1 MLYDYKSKYTVQD
14 VILDSIEKLTY
25 DIEDEFSS
33 LRRYQYLIIYSPAF
47 LAREIIGEI
56 LDDEDDTWV
65 NEDAHFELLHDDDNE
80 VLITLAYDGMVFI
93 EEARG
98 DNGELKI
105 SDFSALTYVYDGFS
119 KRDVDCLTSEGE
131 SVLVFGF
138 DDGVLDDEYGYEIN
152 GVKTTKEV
160 FDRYLNTYI
169 KNNTNEDSDDDDEED
184 PCEECCNDCNCFC
197 DEDED
202 GNVHGFT
209 VSKTDDNGY
218 MSCSYYSSEGF
229 DEDDMRDILEL
240 LGYRF
245 KD

>member
-1 MLYDYKSKYTVQD
+1 MIYDYKSKSTVQD
-14 VILDSIEKLTY
+14 VILDSIEKLTS
-25 DIEDEFSS
+25 DIEDEFAS

-47 LAREIIGEI
+47 LAKEIIGEI

-65 NEDAHFELLHDDDNE
+65 NEDAHFELLHDDENE
-80 VLITLAYDGMVFI
+80 VLITLAYDGMLFI

-152 GVKTTKEV
+152 GVHTTKEV
-160 FDRYLNTYI
+160 FNKYVNTYI
-169 KNNTNEDSDDDDEED
+169 NPKKDEEKKELSSSD
-184 PCEECCNDCNCFC
+184 TESSVTYHVNGEQVDKKTYEKAIA
-197 DEDED
+197 DIEDAYLD
-202 GNVHGFT
+202 NVR
-209 VSKTDDNGY
+209 
-218 MSCSYYSSEGF
+218 
-229 DEDDMRDILEL
+229 DML
-240 LGYRF
+240 LGYCEVMDRVNEF
-245 KD
+245 YKLLW

>member
-1 MLYDYKSKYTVQD
+1 MIYDYKSKSTVQD
-14 VILDSIEKLTY
+14 VILDSIEKLTS
-25 DIEDEFSS
+25 DIEDEFAS

-56 LDDEDDTWV
+56 LDDEDDAWV
-65 NEDAHFELLHDDDNE
+65 NEESHFELLHDDDNE
-80 VLITLAYDGMVFI
+80 VLVTLAYDGMIFI
-93 EEARG
+93 EEARS
-98 DNGELKI
+98 DKGELKI

-138 DDGVLDDEYGYEIN
+138 DDDDEEYTVDGI
-152 GVKTTKEV
+152 KTTKEE
-160 FDRYLNTYI
+160 FDKYVDKHI
-169 KNNTNEDSDDDDEED
+169 NNDPDDECDED
-184 PCEECCNDCNCFC
+184 PCEKCCNDCNCFC

-209 VSKTDDNGY
+209 VSKTDENGY

-229 DEDDMRDILEL
+229 DEDDMRDVLEL

>member
-1 MLYDYKSKYTVQD
+1 MIYDYKSKSTVQD
-14 VILDSIEKLTY
+14 VILDSIEKLTS

-33 LRRYQYLIIYSPAF
+33 LRRYQYLAIYSPAF

-80 VLITLAYDGMVFI
+80 VLVTLAYDGMIFI

-105 SDFSALTYVYDGFS
+105 SDFSVLTYIYDGFS

-138 DDGVLDDEYGYEIN
+138 DDGVLDDEDGYEIN
-152 GVKTTKEV
+152 GVHTTKEV
-160 FDRYLNTYI
+160 FDKYVNTYVNP
-169 KNNTNEDSDDDDEED
+169 KKDEEKKELSSSD
-184 PCEECCNDCNCFC
+184 TESSVTYHVNGEQVDKETYEKAI
-197 DEDED
+197 EDIED
-202 GNVHGFT
+202 T
-209 VSKTDDNGY
+209 YLDNIR
-218 MSCSYYSSEGF
+218 
-229 DEDDMRDILEL
+229 DML
-240 LGYRF
+240 LGYCEFMDEVNEWRSRF
-245 KD
+245 LRW

>member
-1 MLYDYKSKYTVQD
+1 MIYDYKSKSTVQD

-25 DIEDEFSS
+25 DIEDEFAS
-33 LRRYQYLIIYSPAF
+33 LRRYQYLLIYSPAF

-56 LDDEDDTWV
+56 LDDEDDVWV
-65 NEDAHFELLHDDDNE
+65 NEDAHLELLSDDENE
-80 VLITLAYDGMVFI
+80 VIVSLGHDGMIFI
-93 EEARG
+93 ESARSRS
-98 DNGELKI
+98 GELKT
-105 SDFSALTYVYDGFS
+105 SDFSALTYIYDGFS
-119 KRDVDCLTSEGE
+119 KKDVDYLSSEGD

-138 DDGVLDDEYGYEIN
+138 DDDDEEYTVD
-152 GVKTTKEV
+152 GVKTTKEE
-160 FDRYLNTYI
+160 FDRYVDKHI
-169 KNNTNEDSDDDDEED
+169 NNDSDDEYEED

-209 VSKTDDNGY
+209 VNKTDENGY

>member
-1 MLYDYKSKYTVQD
+1 MIYDYKSKSTVQD

-33 LRRYQYLIIYSPAF
+33 LRRYQYLAIYSPAF

-65 NEDAHFELLHDDDNE
+65 NEDAHFELLHDDENE
-80 VLITLAYDGMVFI
+80 VLITLAYDGMLFI

-152 GVKTTKEV
+152 GVHTTKEV
-160 FDRYLNTYI
+160 FDKYVNTYVNP
-169 KNNTNEDSDDDDEED
+169 KNDKEKKELSSSDTESSVTYHVNGERVDKETYEKAIADIED
-184 PCEECCNDCNCFC
+184 
-197 DEDED
+197 
-202 GNVHGFT
+202 T
-209 VSKTDDNGY
+209 YLDNIR
-218 MSCSYYSSEGF
+218 
-229 DEDDMRDILEL
+229 DML
-240 LGYRF
+240 LGYCEVMDEVNEWRSRF
-245 KD
+245 LRW

>member
-1 MLYDYKSKYTVQD
+1 MLYDYKSKSTVQD

-25 DIEDEFSS
+25 DIEDEFAS

-80 VLITLAYDGMVFI
+80 VLITLTYDGMIFI
-93 EEARG
+93 EEARS
-98 DNGELKI
+98 DKGELKI

-138 DDGVLDDEYGYEIN
+138 NDGVLDEDDGYEIN
-152 GVKTTKEV
+152 GIHTTKEV
-160 FDRYLNTYI
+160 FDQYVNTYI
-169 KNNTNEDSDDDDEED
+169 NPKNDEEKED
-184 PCEECCNDCNCFC
+184 LTTSEEKSSVIYRVNGEQVDKETYEKAVA
-197 DEDED
+197 DIEDAYL
-202 GNVHGFT
+202 
-209 VSKTDDNGY
+209 DNIR
-218 MSCSYYSSEGF
+218 
-229 DEDDMRDILEL
+229 DML
-240 LGYRF
+240 LGYCEVMDRVNEF
-245 KD
+245 YKLLW